1 MKIKIAI
8 TFAFLFGISAMV
20 KSQSTSGL
28 YETSQAFIDQKMMY
42 ASEGTTITMNESSN
56 SDYITVV
63 DNNQTHHVKTKN
75 VFGYKDSNNLTYRF
89 VGNTRYLM
97 LNPSGET
104 HLYQLESLPSENQ
117 PAVMQYYF
125 SRGTGEVQKL
135 TLANIKNAFA
145 DDLNFHEALDAE
157 FKSDEELTSPES
169 LPRLAALFEILEE
182 NSFLISENVGQ
193 N

>member
-20 KSQSTSGL
+20 KSQSTNGL
-28 YETSQAFIDQKMMY
+28 FETSQAFVDQKMMY
-42 ASEGTTITMNESSN
+42 ASESTVITMNESSN
-56 SDYITVV
+56 SAYNT
-63 DNNQTHHVKTKN
+63 
-75 VFGYKDSNNLTYRF
+75 KDSTNPTYRL
-89 VGNTRYLM
+89 VGNTRYLI

-104 HLYQLESLPSENQ
+104 HLYQLESLPSEKQ

-135 TLANIKNAFA
+135 TLLNLKNAFA
-145 DDLNFHEALDAE
+145 GDLNFPEALDAE
-157 FKSDEELTSPES
+157 FRSDEELASYES
-169 LPRLAALFEILEE
+169 LPRLAALFEIFEE
-182 NSFLISENVGQ
+182 NSFPKSGDVGQ